1 MHACKVH
8 LLPFLCLSA
17 DNTCELGILM
27 LAYLLLTKYY
37 LLVLFALFPTALFS
51 LLFSLLITSHLT
63 AHEETRQSLG
73 SGSCS
78 LLSVLANISTMETD

>member
-27 LAYLLLTKYY
+27 LAYLLLTKDY
-37 LLVLFALFPTALFS
+37 LLVCLHSSLQLCFHCFFPFS
-51 LLFSLLITSHLT
+51 LPAISQHMKKPDSPWVVVLVPFS
-63 AHEETRQSLG
+63 R
-73 SGSCS
+73 C
-78 LLSVLANISTMETD
+78 